1 MTNKELQKL
10 GRRELLQLLLD
21 QAKEAERLGKLLK
34 ENDEHLKQLEESY
47 ERLRDRLDKKDAQ
60 IHQLKDELKA
70 AQEKAEMASRYGGR
84 YDAAQQMAEQ
94 YLRRVQGQYPASGA
108 GAVPV
113 PPEAGGARP
122 GGQPQPPYQPQAP
135 DPYGG
140 QYQAQPPD
148 PFPYQVQPQSQE
160 PFSYQ
165 TPDPFPY
172 QVPYREGAAPEPYPA
187 GAEVQYQYPSP
198 RPERRRQS
206 GSQGKLPFRLKKDQE
221 NGKTTLF
228 FGWQHN

>member
-70 AQEKAEMASRYGGR
+70 AQEKAEALRYGGGF
-84 YDAAQQMAEQ
+84 DPAQQMAEQ
-94 YLRRVQGQYPASGA
+94 YLRRVQGHYPVPGGA
-108 GAVPV
+108 APV
-113 PPEAGGARP
+113 PPEAGGAPP
-122 GGQPQPPYQPQAP
+122 GYQTPPPYQPQTP
-135 DPYGG
+135 DPYGYP
-140 QYQAQPPD
+140 YQPQPQD
-148 PFPYQVQPQSQE
+148 PFPYQVPAQGQEACAYQP
-160 PFSYQ
+160 Q

-172 QVPYREGAAPEPYPA
+172 QVSYQGRPAPEPYPPA
-187 GAEVQYQYPSP
+187 MEAPYQYPPP
-198 RPERRRQS
+198 RPERKRQ
-206 GSQGKLPFRLKKDQE
+206 GGQHGKMPFRLKKDQE
-221 NGKTTLF
+221 DGKTTLF
-228 FGWQHN
+228 FGWQHD